1 MKSEDEIRERYNK
14 MVKLFAKT
22 NFDNYL
28 VELILLE
35 DILEI
40 PHAETRKNIKKELDK
55 LNQKC

>member
-1 MKSEDEIRERYNK
+1 MKSEDEIRERYNEALELF
-14 MVKLFAKT
+14 VKT
-22 NFDNYL
+22 DFDNYL